1 MISKKF
7 LKEKNKNIGEQMMQF
22 LTKLFPYNRSIT
34 GKGTK
39 KTLIEIKNVTADL
52 KIKKVKTGE
61 RFYNWTIPKE
71 WNVKNAFILNPENKK
86 IVDFKNNNLHLV
98 GYSQPIKKEMTLKD
112 LKKKLHYIQNKPNA
126 LPYVTT
132 YYKKDWGFSITYNEY
147 KKLKNG
153 TYEVNI
159 DSSFKDGYLNY
170 GEIYLK
176 GKVKKEILISTY
188 ICHPSM
194 ANNELSGPTVA
205 VFLFKWLKKIKNRK
219 YSYRFVFIPE
229 TIGSIVFINKN
240 FKVLKKNLLCG
251 FVLSCLGDN
260 NNYSLIHSPYK
271 NSIADKIV
279 KKIIYKK
286 KNAKVYSF
294 LQRGSDE
301 RQYCSPFV
309 DLPVVGI
316 SRSKYHTYPEYH
328 TSDDNL
334 EFVNADGLYG
344 GLKFIKEIIIELE
357 NMNLPKTNNI
367 CEPFL
372 SQFENTKF
380 KKLINNHKQRI
391 EILNVLA
398 YCNGTNSEDEISK
411 LVKMKLVKVQK
422 ILNVLESMRL
432 ISL

>member
-7 LKEKNKNIGEQMMQF
+7 LKEENKNIGEQMMQF

-39 KTLIEIKNVTADL
+39 KTLIEIKNITADL

-112 LKKKLHYIQNKPNA
+112 LKKLHYIQNKPNS

-229 TIGSIVFINKN
+229 TIGSIVFINK
-240 FKVLKKNLLCG
+240 
-251 FVLSCLGDN
+251 
-260 NNYSLIHSPYK
+260 
-271 NSIADKIV
+271 
-279 KKIIYKK
+279 
-286 KNAKVYSF
+286 
-294 LQRGSDE
+294 
-301 RQYCSPFV
+301 
-309 DLPVVGI
+309 
-316 SRSKYHTYPEYH
+316 
-328 TSDDNL
+328 
-334 EFVNADGLYG
+334 
-344 GLKFIKEIIIELE
+344 
-357 NMNLPKTNNI
+357 
-367 CEPFL
+367 
-372 SQFENTKF
+372 
-380 KKLINNHKQRI
+380 KL
-391 EILNVLA
+391 
-398 YCNGTNSEDEISK
+398 
-411 LVKMKLVKVQK
+411 
-422 ILNVLESMRL
+422 
-432 ISL
+432 